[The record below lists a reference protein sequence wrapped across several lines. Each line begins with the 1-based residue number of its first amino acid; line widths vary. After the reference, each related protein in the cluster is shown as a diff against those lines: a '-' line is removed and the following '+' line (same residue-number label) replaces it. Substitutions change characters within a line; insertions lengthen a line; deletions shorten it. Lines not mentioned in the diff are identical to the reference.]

1 MAGTPAADP
10 HGYLPKSSSRGG
22 YYDEDSDEDDNSSV
36 YSRSSQKMP
45 PGTSYVV
52 LPEVGNEVLQGHVF
66 DLDVLE
72 DQVGDL
78 SVKIDNLSDLLD
90 ESMFAVD
97 DAQDSNRI
105 EGEIEATLR
114 TAAIVHKRL
123 TALPPGL
130 EVADFKPEER
140 ELYNSVSSKLFAE
153 LNRIS
158 EIKSRFAEQQTSKL
172 HKTMRILHPELTEAE
187 IKQRVD
193 EAIMNDDS
201 SFNDSSSM
209 FAQQI
214 VDDRYK
220 REEAKIALMYAREQ
234 KKELEQVE
242 RSIAKLHQMQV
253 DLAALVQGQGEIL
266 DQMEMSI
273 SNAVQDSVKGLKML
287 EVAESHRISSRKKK
301 IIIGIIVGVV
311 IGITVITII
320 GVTAGVIAMCS

>member
-1 MAGTPAADP
+1 MAGTPSADP
-10 HGYLPKSSSRGG
+10 HGYLPKSSSGGG
-22 YYDEDSDEDDNSSV
+22 YYDEDSDEDENSPL
-36 YSRSSQKMP
+36 YSRTSQKMP

-78 SVKIDNLSDLLD
+78 SIKIDNLSDLLD

-97 DAQDSNRI
+97 DAQGLSCPLATTSAHTPLPSCVFAHIAVHLYPMVLVSRSWRYNRSGFLSLLAAPVTATTGQRLLFLHIERVRRSDRCLIDSNRI

-172 HKTMRILHPELTEAE
+172 HKTMRIRAFLLLLL
-187 IKQRVD
+187 
-193 EAIMNDDS
+193 S
-201 SFNDSSSM
+201 
-209 FAQQI
+209 
-214 VDDRYK
+214 
-220 REEAKIALMYAREQ
+220 
-234 KKELEQVE
+234 
-242 RSIAKLHQMQV
+242 
-253 DLAALVQGQGEIL
+253 
-266 DQMEMSI
+266 
-273 SNAVQDSVKGLKML
+273 
-287 EVAESHRISSRKKK
+287 
-301 IIIGIIVGVV
+301 
-311 IGITVITII
+311 
-320 GVTAGVIAMCS
+320 